1 MEDRVVET
9 GRRVGGQMV
18 REERRWKEREED
30 ERGEDGKGGEEED
43 ETSGMY
49 VSSYWRERE
58 SGRESEGCRG

>member
-1 MEDRVVET
+1 MEA

-30 ERGEDGKGGEEED
+30 ERGEDGKGGEKED

-49 VSSYWRERE
+49 VSWTSYWRERE
-58 SGRESEGCRG
+58 SARESEG